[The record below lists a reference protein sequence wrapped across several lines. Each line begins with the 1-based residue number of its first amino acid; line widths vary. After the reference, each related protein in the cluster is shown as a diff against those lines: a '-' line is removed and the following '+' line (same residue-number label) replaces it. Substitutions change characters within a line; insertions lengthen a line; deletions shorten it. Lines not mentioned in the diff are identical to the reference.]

1 MSDWA
6 DLRAEFPEAA
16 VVLLQ
21 TRLDEPDAY
30 VTTSAG
36 FAAEAAISESEAG
49 RLLDAVVARGGLRH
63 DEQRRCSSC
72 SLDLTGVGKRSSCP
86 ECHAAFPDHP
96 PLVIHQ
102 YVRSGEEPRL
112 IPWFLVVHG
121 MNTRGEWQEH
131 LTWLIGRSYLRMVP
145 VAIYKY
151 GTIRPGVLFRFR
163 QRQLRRK
170 LSAKMKKLQEESI
183 AAHLQGEPD
192 VIAHSFGTWLIA
204 NALRSDKSLHIGRLL
219 LLGSIVPPNFPWQ
232 ELVDSSQ
239 VKFILNHGA
248 TKDGWVPIAH
258 YGIPDSGPGGTRGFA
273 SPVVNVP
280 AEGLGHSDYF
290 DESRLAELY
299 VRVWKPFLSWSTPR
313 YPADPAPV
321 RDWKPAPWLVRKATW
336 SVAVLLF
343 AGAVAAAVAI
353 AVAGTITLWR
363 FLIW

>member
-1 MSDWA
+1 MNDWA
-6 DLRAEFPEAA
+6 DLRARFPETA
-16 VVLLQ
+16 VALLEA
-21 TRLDEPDAY
+21 RLNEPDAY
-30 VTTSAG
+30 VTTAAG
-36 FAAEAAISESEAG
+36 FAAEAAISEPEAR
-49 RLLDAVVARGGLRH
+49 RLLGAVLAQGTLRH
-63 DEQRRCSSC
+63 DEQRRCSAC
-72 SLDLTGVGKRSSCP
+72 NCDLTGVGKRSSCP
-86 ECHAAFPDHP
+86 ECDAAFADHAP
-96 PLVIHQ
+96 VVIDQ
-102 YVRSGEEPRL
+102 YVWSGEKPRL

-170 LSAKMKKLQEESI
+170 LAGKMKKLEKESI
-183 AAHLQGEPD
+183 AAELQGEPD

-204 NALRSDKSLHIGRLL
+204 NALRSDRSLRIGRLL
-219 LLGSIVPPNFPWQ
+219 LLGSIVSPDFPWQ
-232 ELVDSSQ
+232 ELVDREQ

-280 AEGLGHSDYF
+280 AVGLGHSDYF
-290 DESRLAELY
+290 EESRLAELY
-299 VRVWKPFLSWSTPR
+299 SSVWKPFLSWSTPR
-313 YPADPAPV
+313 YPADPVPV
-321 RDWKPAPWLVRKATW
+321 REWKPSPWLVRKATW

-343 AGAVAAAVAI
+343 AAAVAV
-353 AVAGTITLWR
+353 AVAIGVAGMITVWR
-363 FLIW
+363 FLIR